1 MSVSAKIQE
10 NSSYT
15 QVTFTTRI
23 NTAIDMLFYADQL
36 DTQQE
41 TEGAWDGFQ
50 SQLRDSLSLLDVR
63 ADFRVQYFKGV
74 SDVIFELTVIIQPDS
89 SFNLEVNDERIAG
102 TIFTSL
108 CNHFNWT
115 GWGGTPVLEDSYDA
129 NKYKHLAAF
138 KR

>member
-1 MSVSAKIQE
+1 MSVSAKIQD
-10 NSSYT
+10 NGSYT
-15 QVTFTTRI
+15 EVTFTTRI

-50 SQLRDSLSLLDVR
+50 SQLRDNLSLLDVSVN
-63 ADFRVQYFKGV
+63 FRPQYFKGA
-74 SDVIFELTVIIQPDS
+74 SDVIFELTVIIQPGS
-89 SFNLEVNDERIAG
+89 SFDYNVNDERIAG
-102 TIFTSL
+102 TIFTGL

-115 GWGGTPVLEDSYDA
+115 GWGSTPVIQESFDA